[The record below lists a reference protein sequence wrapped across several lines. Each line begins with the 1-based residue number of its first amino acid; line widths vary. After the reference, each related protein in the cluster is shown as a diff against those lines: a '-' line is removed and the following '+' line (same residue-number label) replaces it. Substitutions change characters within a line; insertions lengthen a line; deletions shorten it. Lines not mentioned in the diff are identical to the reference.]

1 MSTDTKKITSV
12 TLPAQERILLGP
24 GPSPVSPRVMR
35 AMVAPVLSHLDPDML
50 AMLDEVRARLTNVFQ
65 APEDALSL
73 AISGTGTAGMEA
85 AVANLVREGSHVL
98 VVVNGYFG
106 DRLADMC
113 LRYGALVNKV
123 EVPWGR
129 AVDPDAVRRALRAG
143 GADIVAVVHAETSTG
158 VLNPVD
164 AIAEVAREFNC
175 LTLVDAVTSL
185 AAHPVD
191 VTGWKLDAVYS
202 CTQKGIG
209 APSGLAPITFSAQA
223 RSRFKS
229 SARSFYFDLGLLES
243 FWVGRKYHHTIA
255 APLIY
260 ALREALLAIDE
271 EGLEQRWARHRR
283 HHLVLAAG
291 IGAMGLE
298 LLPPEG
304 ERLWTLNAVC
314 VPDGVDEAAVR
325 RYLLDQFNLEIGA
338 GLGPLAGRIWR
349 VGLMGSGSSSQLI
362 LLFLSALER
371 ALRAQGYPVPP
382 GTGTAAAGDAL
393 STFR

>member
-1 MSTDTKKITSV
+1 MASQPTSRV
-12 TLPAQERILLGP
+12 SLPGAERILLGP

-35 AMVAPVLSHLDPDML
+35 AMAAPVLSHLDPDML
-50 AMLDEVRARLTNVFQ
+50 AMLDDVRAHLGRLFL
-65 APEDALSL
+65 APRDALSL

-98 VVVNGYFG
+98 VVINGYFG
-106 DRLADMC
+106 ERLADMC
-113 LRYGALVNKV
+113 LRYGALVNRI

-129 AVDPDAVRRALRAG
+129 AVDPDSVRRALRAG

-158 VLNPVD
+158 VLNPVEALAD
-164 AIAEVAREFNC
+164 VAREFNC

-191 VTGWKLDAVYS
+191 AERWQLDAVYS

-209 APSGLAPITFSAQA
+209 APSGLAPISFSAQA

-229 SARSFYFDLGLLES
+229 SARSFYFDLSLLEQ
-243 FWVGRKYHHTIA
+243 FWIGRKYHHTIA
-255 APLIY
+255 APLVY
-260 ALREALLAIDE
+260 ALREALLAIEE
-271 EGLEQRWARHRR
+271 EGLETRWARHRR

-291 IGAMGLE
+291 LGAMGLE

-314 VPDGVDEAAVR
+314 VPDGVDETAVR
-325 RYLLDQFNLEIGA
+325 QYLLDQFNLEIGA

>member
-1 MSTDTKKITSV
+1 MTTTHTTTTNV
-12 TLPAQERILLGP
+12 GLPAAERILLGP

-50 AMLDEVRARLTNVFQ
+50 AMLDDVRARLGRLFL
-65 APEDALSL
+65 APADAFSL

-98 VVVNGYFG
+98 VVISGYFG
-106 DRLADMC
+106 ERLADMC
-113 LRYGALVNKV
+113 LRYGALVNRV
-123 EVPWGR
+123 DVPWGR
-129 AVDPDAVRRALRAG
+129 AADPDSVRRALRAG
-143 GADIVAVVHAETSTG
+143 GADIVAMVHAETSTG
-158 VLNPVD
+158 VLNPVE
-164 AIAEVAREFNC
+164 AIAEVAREFGC

-191 VTGWKLDAVYS
+191 VERWQLDVVYS
-202 CTQKGIG
+202 CTQKGVG
-209 APSGLAPITFSAQA
+209 APSGLAPVTFSTHA
-223 RSRFKS
+223 RSRFRS
-229 SARSFYFDLGLLES
+229 PARSFYFDLALLEQY
-243 FWVGRKYHHTIA
+243 WIGRKYHHTIA
-255 APLIY
+255 APLVY
-260 ALREALLAIDE
+260 ALREALLAIEE
-271 EGLEQRWARHRR
+271 EGLEARWARHRR

-291 IGAMGLE
+291 LGAMGLE

-325 RYLLDQFNLEIGA
+325 QYLLDQFNLEIGA

-371 ALRAQGYPVPP
+371 ALRAQGYKVPP